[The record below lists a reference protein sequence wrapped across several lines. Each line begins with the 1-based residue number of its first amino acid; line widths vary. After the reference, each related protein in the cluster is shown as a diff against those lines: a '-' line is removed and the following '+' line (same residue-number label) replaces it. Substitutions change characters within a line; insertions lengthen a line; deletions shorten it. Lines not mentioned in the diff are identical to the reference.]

1 MKRTFAVI
9 ILYAVTLMPVAAQS
23 GKKITIIHTNDLHSR
38 LAGYAPE
45 LAYTPLS
52 VNDDATVGGFSRIAS
67 IINGEKK
74 KAAGVSLVVD
84 AGDFL
89 MGTLFQA
96 LEPSTGFQL
105 RLMKRMGY
113 DAVCIG
119 NHEFDFGPGT
129 LAEIISSSKNA
140 GEIPPLLLGNAVF
153 SEEDTAD
160 DQLMELFDNGTI
172 SRSFI
177 LERDG
182 IKVGFFSLL
191 GKVADENAAFAP
203 PVTFSKQVKTARKL
217 AAGLRKQ
224 GCDIVICLSHS
235 GVSKGKKGEW
245 EGEDVSLAL
254 KVKDIDVVISGHTHT
269 RLDKPLMI
277 KGTTVVQTGEYG
289 KNVGVLTLGLNEGT
303 VSVDGYSLIP
313 VDDRVEGDEPVNDL
327 IMEQKELVTEKILA
341 PAGMDYDRP
350 LAEASYVLE
359 CDEQGDV
366 ADSNLGPL
374 VADAIHSYVNNHVAG
389 GTDISMVAV
398 GVIRDRI
405 MPGLQSAP
413 DIFRIMSMG
422 KGDDDIP
429 GYPLSKVYV
438 TGRELKSIL
447 EILMM
452 AGRSTPSNYCYYSG
466 MNAEYDPGKGLLR
479 KIQKITILKSDGTQK
494 VVDFSKKN
502 KTLYAITA
510 NSYMLEF
517 VGIIKK
523 MSKGLIN
530 VVPKDAGGS
539 PVTDMKKMVMDFDS
553 SKDGIQEGKEWLAIV
568 ELLSGMNDINNN
580 AIPDID
586 ERYRMPVRS
595 LVDISA
601 GDPD

>member
-1 MKRTFAVI
+1 MKKTAAIIISCTLAV
-9 ILYAVTLMPVAAQS
+9 MPLGAQT

-38 LAGYAPE
+38 LTGYAPE
-45 LAYTPLS
+45 LAYSPLS

-67 IINGEKK
+67 VINSEREK
-74 KAAGVSLVVD
+74 AGGVSLVVD

-105 RLMKRMGY
+105 RLMKEMGY
-113 DAVCIG
+113 DAVCMG

-129 LAEIISSSKNA
+129 LAQILNSSRDG

-153 SEEDTAD
+153 SDEDAAD
-160 DQLMELFDNGTI
+160 DELSKLFDKGI
-172 SRSFI
+172 VKRSFI

-182 IKVGFFSLL
+182 IKVGFFSLM
-191 GKVADENAAFAP
+191 GAVADENAAYAP

-217 AAGLRKQ
+217 ASELRKE
-224 GCDIVICLSHS
+224 GSDIIICLSHS
-235 GVSKGKKGEW
+235 GVSEGKKGNW
-245 EGEDVSLAL
+245 EGEDIVLAR

-269 RLDKPLMI
+269 RLEKPVMV
-277 KGTTVVQTGEYG
+277 KGKVVVQTGEYG
-289 KNVGVLTLGLNEGT
+289 KNVGVLTLELNEGNI
-303 VSVDGYSLIP
+303 VIDDYRLIP
-313 VDDRVEGDEPVNDL
+313 VDDKIAGDETVHDA
-327 IMEQKELVTEKILA
+327 IMKQKELVTEKILS
-341 PAGMDYDRP
+341 PIGMDYDRP
-350 LAEASYVLE
+350 LAEASFILE
-359 CDEQGDV
+359 CNEQGDV
-366 ADSNLGPL
+366 AGSNLGPL
-374 VADAIHSYVNNHVAG
+374 VADAIHGYVNSHVTG
-389 GTDISMVAV
+389 GTDVSMVAV

-405 MPGLQSAP
+405 VPGLQSAP

-422 KGDDDIP
+422 KGDDNIP
-429 GYPLSKVYV
+429 GYPLSKVFV

-452 AGRSTPSNYCYYSG
+452 AGKSTPSNYCYYSG
-466 MNAEYDPGKGLLR
+466 MRADYDPGKGLLR

-530 VVPKDAGGS
+530 VVPKDAGGN
-539 PVTDMKKMVMDFDS
+539 PVKDMKNMVMDFDS
-553 SKDGIQEGKEWLAIV
+553 GKEGIQEGKEWLAII
-568 ELLSGMNDINNN
+568 ELLSGMKDINANG
-580 AIPDID
+580 IPDISD
-586 ERYRMPVRS
+586 KYRVPVKA
-595 LVDISA
+595 LVDVSMQ
-601 GDPD
+601 P